1 MFSFRRITVAIF
13 ATVAVAL
20 VGSLPPL
27 PATAAD
33 VIVVPPGNQSKKQP
47 KIYSGSRA
55 LTAFGGGTFKT
66 KYAKVYNLLARDP
79 NLIAGIKQVA
89 RVYGI
94 DPIHII
100 GAIVGEHTYNIDTYD
115 TLQTYYVKAM
125 QYVSNDSLVFAS
137 KGDTAQELFA
147 RPQFARCN
155 QFNTNYEVWD
165 CRQTVWEST
174 FMGKFVDGR
183 RYTRDRLHRVYFGPA
198 FAGQTFGFGQLSPVA
213 ALAVTD
219 IVNAKAGL
227 PLLTID
233 DAPEV
238 YQNIMNP
245 ETSLHYV
252 AANIRVSI
260 DLYRQIAGFD
270 ISQNPGITATLY
282 NLGNAATR
290 ARILRAENQKR
301 AQAGK
306 PPLYPQ
312 ENFYGWLVN
321 DKEAELRKLLG

>member
-1 MFSFRRITVAIF
+1 MNSFRRFIVAT
-13 ATVAVAL
+13 AAALAVVL
-20 VGSLPPL
+20 TGSLPAPV
-27 PATAAD
+27 AAAD
-33 VIVVPPGNQSKKQP
+33 VIVVPPGNQFERQP
-47 KIYSGSRA
+47 RVDKGSRA
-55 LTAFGGGTFKT
+55 LTAMGGGSFKT
-66 KYAKVYNLLARDP
+66 KYDKVYKLLASDP
-79 NLIAGIKQVA
+79 NLIGGIKKVA
-89 RVYGI
+89 SIYGI

-125 QYVSNDSLVFAS
+125 QYVSNDSLVFANR
-137 KGDTAQELFA
+137 GDTAAELFA

-165 CRQTVWEST
+165 CRQTTWEDV
-174 FMGKFVDGR
+174 FMGRFVDGR
-183 RYTRDRLHRVYFGPA
+183 RYPRDRLHRVYFGPA

-219 IVNAKAGL
+219 IVNRKAGL
-227 PLLTID
+227 PLLSID

-260 DLYRQIAGFD
+260 DLYKSIAGFD

-290 ARILRAENQKR
+290 ARTLRAENAKR
-301 AQAGK
+301 AKSGK

-321 DKEAELRKLLG
+321 DKEAELRKLL

>member
-1 MFSFRRITVAIF
+1 MISFRRIAAVIC
-13 ATVAVAL
+13 ATVAMVLA
-20 VGSLPPL
+20 GPL
-27 PATAAD
+27 PSVPVAAAD
-33 VIVVPPGNQSKKQP
+33 VIVVPPGNQFAKQP
-47 KIYSGSRA
+47 RVFSGSKA
-55 LTAFGGGTFKT
+55 LTLFGGGTFKT
-66 KYAKVYNLLARDP
+66 KYNKVYNLLAGDP

-89 RVYGI
+89 SIYGI

-125 QYVSNDSLVFAS
+125 QYVSDDSLVFAS
-137 KGDTAQELFA
+137 RGDTAQELFA
-147 RPQFARCN
+147 RPQFAQCN
-155 QFNTNYEVWD
+155 KFNTNYEIWD
-165 CRQTVWEST
+165 CRQTVWEAQ
-174 FMGKFVDGR
+174 FMGRFVDGR

-219 IVNAKAGL
+219 IVHAKAGL
-227 PLLTID
+227 PLLSID
-233 DAPEV
+233 NAPEV

-260 DLYRQIAGFD
+260 DLYRSIAGFD

-290 ARILRAENQKR
+290 ARQLRAVNQKR
-301 AQAGK
+301 AAAGK
-306 PPLYPQ
+306 PLQYPQ

-321 DKEAELRKLLG
+321 DKEAELRKLL